1 VQGFSYAKSRSK
13 ARYSTKIETGQIAI
27 ENGRRAV
34 VVDRATDGRL
44 TTRPSFSDKEAT
56 RPAHQQ
62 TAINRAVAMPA
73 LDAEMFMGSAPVERL
88 VRLLPAPVGPVP
100 TIGIRP
106 ARGTSERRRS
116 RFRKEARELGRCN
129 VSIFRNSAGVLST
142 FKRGTTEQAYV
153 IRASDSSFDQFY
165 SEVDCAV
172 RGIGSADAFPL

>member
-1 VQGFSYAKSRSK
+1 MQGFNYGKSRSK
-13 ARYSTKIETGQIAI
+13 ARYSTQIETGQIASRTYGALWLSI
-27 ENGRRAV
+27 A
-34 VVDRATDGRL
+34 RL
-44 TTRPSFSDKEAT
+44 TTRPASFSDKEAT

-100 TIGIRP
+100 TISIRP
-106 ARGTSERRRS
+106 ACGTSERRRS
-116 RFRKEARELGRCN
+116 RFRKEAGELGRCN

-153 IRASDSSFDQFY
+153 IGASDSNFDQFY